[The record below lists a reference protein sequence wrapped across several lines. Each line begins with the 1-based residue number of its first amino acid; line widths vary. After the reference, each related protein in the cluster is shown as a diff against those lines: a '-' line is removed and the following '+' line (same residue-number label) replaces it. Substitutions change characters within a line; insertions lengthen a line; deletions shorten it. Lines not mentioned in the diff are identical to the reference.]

1 MKMSDFINDIPY
13 LSPAVVGKELYND
26 YQNVAQWL
34 SEAHR
39 GVVTG
44 LWYIH
49 ADAEDDGGL
58 QCIVRLTDGL
68 TAAERCEIHVGI
80 WDRLPHG
87 HIYTITD
94 NDTSR
99 VDMQLDDD
107 SFPMFFPE
115 SIYCIFDNNRH

>member
-1 MKMSDFINDIPY
+1 MKMLDFIDTIPY
-13 LSPAVVGKELYND
+13 LTPDVVGNELYTD
-26 YQNVAQWL
+26 YQNIAQWL
-34 SEAHR
+34 SEAYSD
-39 GVVTG
+39 VVTG

-68 TAAERCEIHVGI
+68 SAEKRREIHVGI
-80 WDRLPHG
+80 WDRMPHG

-94 NDTSR
+94 TDTSR

-107 SFPMFFPE
+107 CFPMFFPE
-115 SIYCIFDNNRH
+115 SIYCVFDKNR

>member
-1 MKMSDFINDIPY
+1 MKMLDFIDTIPY
-13 LSPAVVGKELYND
+13 LTPDVVGKELYTD
-26 YQNVAQWL
+26 YQNIAQWL
-34 SEAHR
+34 SEAYSD
-39 GVVTG
+39 VVTG

-68 TAAERCEIHVGI
+68 SAEERREIHVGI
-80 WDRLPHG
+80 WDRMLHG

-94 NDTSR
+94 TDTSR

-107 SFPMFFPE
+107 CFPMFFPE
-115 SIYCIFDNNRH
+115 SIYCVFDKNR

>member
-34 SEAHR
+34 SEAQR

-49 ADAEDDGGL
+49 ADAEDD
-58 QCIVRLTDGL
+58 DGL
-68 TAAERCEIHVGI
+68 TAAERREIHVGI

-94 NDTSR
+94 TDTSR
-99 VDMQLDDD
+99 VDMQLDND

>member
-1 MKMSDFINDIPY
+1 MRMLDFIDTIPY
-13 LSPAVVGKELYND
+13 LTPDVVGNELYTD

-34 SEAHR
+34 SDAHR
-39 GVVTG
+39 DVVTG

-68 TAAERCEIHVGI
+68 SADERREIHVGI
-80 WDRLPHG
+80 WDRLPHRN
-87 HIYTITD
+87 IFTITD
-94 NDTSR
+94 TDTSR

-107 SFPMFFPE
+107 CFPMFFPE
-115 SIYCIFDNNRH
+115 SIYCVFDKNR